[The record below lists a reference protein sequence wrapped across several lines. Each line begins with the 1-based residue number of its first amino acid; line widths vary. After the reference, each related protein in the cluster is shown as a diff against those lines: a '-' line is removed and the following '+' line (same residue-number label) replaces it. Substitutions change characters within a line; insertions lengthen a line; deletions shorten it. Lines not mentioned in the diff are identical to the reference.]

1 MKNNKKIIFI
11 LLSLSFLSGCV
22 QSTAFLGPAITVAST
37 GNIYQA
43 GLQYGT
49 SKAIKKETGKD
60 TIEYISSILNSPEEK
75 ILSEDFVIL
84 IENRIKETRKIISLK
99 KN

>member
-1 MKNNKKIIFI
+1 MKNKKKIIYI
-11 LLSLSFLSGCV
+11 LLSLSLLSGCV

-49 SKAIKKETGKD
+49 EKAVKKETGKS
-60 TIEYISSILNSPEEK
+60 TIEYISSLLNEPKEK
-75 ILSEDFVIL
+75 TLSEDFVIL
-84 IENRIKETRKIISLK
+84 IENRIKETRKIIFLK

>member
-11 LLSLSFLSGCV
+11 LLNLSLLCSCV
-22 QSTAFLGPAITVAST
+22 QSTAFLGPSITLAST

-43 GLQYGT
+43 SLQYGT
-49 SKAIKKETGKD
+49 GKVIEKETGKD
-60 TIEYISSILNSPEEK
+60 TVEYISSLLNPPVEK
-75 ILSEDFVIL
+75 NFKENFVIL

-99 KN
+99 NN